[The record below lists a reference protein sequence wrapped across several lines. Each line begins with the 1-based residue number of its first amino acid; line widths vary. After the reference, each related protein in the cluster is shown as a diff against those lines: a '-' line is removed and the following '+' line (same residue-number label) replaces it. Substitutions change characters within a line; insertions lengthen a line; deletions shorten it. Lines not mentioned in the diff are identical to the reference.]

1 MVHSFYLKVYV
12 EISTTQDL
20 NFPGTARR
28 PVDAT
33 VQTDRQNEKLIL
45 VRWFM
50 FLMFSFLTIMSFR
63 GMFQSLVRKDPSSF
77 FIRTFKPSSTSS
89 SSSSASS
96 SSNKRRQAFHRQ
108 QQIYFQNP
116 TFRNR
121 HGPLDIARFAL
132 LSIATLPFTLLV
144 AKFSYDYFYRVEL
157 CLESLTQK
165 QQQQEQ
171 RQEDNDNGNNQ
182 LPYTRQPTRNK
193 IKTKSHTLSGR
204 ERQRKEIE
212 TLLAKDPHQLILV
225 AGGNE
230 AGKSFFISDLLNGLD
245 KDRNYTHIQL
255 AQLVDSISNFT
266 YILVESFNLSWLA
279 IRYSFIDILPFAGS
293 EILVMKERYSD
304 RDLAQ
309 ALRVITAALKR
320 HNANSTTNSIRKSNN
335 NKKPIIVIDGL
346 DEGKQW
352 TRTQEGKQCLQRLFQ
367 WCVYVTKERN
377 LAHII
382 LTGDEE
388 LVLNLTDQNR
398 LTRGHVKIIGLGDVS
413 EEYALELVF
422 KEIPDVTLEE
432 AKMITDTFGGCIHDV
447 IGSSRDIQDR
457 LVLLNE
463 SSTTDKTKI
472 KSTRSHIFHDVINT
486 RYWMH
491 IERVSSAFAKGRG
504 DAVQDS
510 ETSLGNNGGS
520 TKEEEDHD
528 MDPFLDPLK
537 EQYSEAQASQ
547 TSLEQ
552 DENNKS
558 GTASYSELQL
568 WQILQRLVDSS
579 DSTAGYAELRDDIFG
594 GDHTALL
601 ELMDDDVIS
610 FDFNH
615 QSSNDRSWKVK
626 PASPVLAHAFRD
638 ILRDGFLSERFSKVE
653 RQAKRREECQE
664 INKERMVLLKEMK
677 ALEQRK
683 AALLNTVELGKELG
697 YGKGI
702 LSRLFG
708 MRNKVADMY
717 ESLVME
723 EHDVMAKDKELR
735 MRLKALD
742 IKETH
747 GALDSDDIQSVLEA
761 QTQMKNAI
769 QQLMS
774 RSVPAGSDTSKDPKS
789 SRLRKV
795 FEELDAAPKDGKV
808 TAEDIAL
815 LVKETTGQ
823 DVEIKLISEALET
836 WDINKDKQ
844 IDFEEF
850 QQMVLQLS
858 DDDKD
863 GN

>member
-1 MVHSFYLKVYV
+1 
-12 EISTTQDL
+12 
-20 NFPGTARR
+20 
-28 PVDAT
+28 
-33 VQTDRQNEKLIL
+33 
-45 VRWFM
+45 
-50 FLMFSFLTIMSFR
+50 MSFR
-63 GMFQSLVRKDPSSF
+63 GMLQSLVRKDPSSF

-89 SSSSASS
+89 SSSTSS
-96 SSNKRRQAFHRQ
+96 KRRQAFHRQ

-116 TFRNR
+116 PFRNR

-165 QQQQEQ
+165 QQQQE
-171 RQEDNDNGNNQ
+171 DDDIGNNQ
-182 LPYTRQPTRNK
+182 LSSSTRQQPTRSN
-193 IKTKSHTLSGR
+193 KTKTNTHTVSGR
-204 ERQRKEIE
+204 EIQRKEIE

-230 AGKSFFISDLLNGLD
+230 AGKSFFISDLLNGLE

-320 HNANSTTNSIRKSNN
+320 HNKEKKKSNSTTTTTNSTNSVIIKSNNNNNN

-367 WCVYVTKERN
+367 WCVYVTKEQN

-388 LVLNLTDQNR
+388 LILNLTDQNR
-398 LTRGHVKIIGLGDVS
+398 LTRGHVKVIGLGDVS
-413 EEYALELVF
+413 KEYALELVF

-463 SSTTDKTKI
+463 SSSTTDKTKS
-472 KSTRSHIFHDVINT
+472 KSTRSHIFQDVINT

-491 IERVSSAFAKGRG
+491 IERVSAAFAKGRG
-504 DAVQDS
+504 DAVQDA
-510 ETSLGNNGGS
+510 ETNLGNNGS
-520 TKEEEDHD
+520 TKEEEDND

-537 EQYSEAQASQ
+537 QQYSEAQASQ
-547 TSLEQ
+547 NSLEQ
-552 DENNKS
+552 DENKS

-568 WQILQRLVDSS
+568 WQILQRLVDSL

-615 QSSNDRSWKVK
+615 QSCNDRSWKVK

-664 INKERMVLLKEMK
+664 INKKRMVLLKEMK

-697 YGKGI
+697 YGKGF

-735 MRLKALD
+735 IRLKALD

-747 GALDSDDIQSVLEA
+747 GNLDSDDIQSVLEA

-774 RSVPAGSDTSKDPKS
+774 RSVPAGSDTSKDPKF

-795 FEELDAAPKDGKV
+795 FEELDVGKDGLV

-823 DVEIKLISEALET
+823 DVEIKLISEALKT
-836 WDINKDKQ
+836 WDIDKDKQ

-850 QQMVLQLS
+850 QQMVVQLS
-858 DDDKD
+858 DDDKED
-863 GN
+863 N